1 MSNDISLLNN
11 IDRLFGSIF
20 TRTDITEIV
29 VNCEKKVFYEDFT
42 GFHEGS
48 EEENSRITKK
58 ACEQFSNALA
68 AYSNQTFNENKPIMG
83 ATLPG
88 GERVQVIM
96 PPALDHQQFS
106 ITIRKPSSKTFELSY
121 YEEQGFFDDLIVG
134 EKVSEV
140 DLKLTEFLDQNNY
153 PGFLNLAVSSGDKNI
168 IIVGETGSGKT
179 TFMKSL
185 IDSIDVDE
193 RLITIEDTR
202 EIFLKNHH
210 NFVNLLYPQGAKSED
225 FLNATS
231 LLKSCLRMRPDRILV
246 SELRGGETFDYIN
259 AVSSGHG
266 GSITSLHAG
275 SVEEALM
282 RLTLMFLQNETGSR
296 IPYETVSSIIKNTI
310 DIILIIKIDH
320 GKRKLHTL
328 HWKDYQKRV
337 NDDK

>member
-1 MSNDISLLNN
+1 MSNNNSVSLLKN
-11 IDRLFGSIF
+11 IESLFGSLF
-20 TRTDITEIV
+20 QRTDITEIV
-29 VNCEKKVFYEDFT
+29 VNCENKVFYEDSS
-42 GFHEGS
+42 GFHEGT
-48 EEENSRITKK
+48 EEENARITQK
-58 ACEQFSNALA
+58 ACKQFSNALA

-83 ATLPG
+83 ATLPN

-106 ITIRKPSSKTFELSY
+106 ITIRKPSGKTFDLSHY
-121 YEEQGFFDDLIVG
+121 KDQGFFDDLVLGQGGSIV
-134 EKVSEV
+134 
-140 DLKLTEFLDQNNY
+140 DQKLTEFLDQNDY
-153 PGFLNLAVSSGDKNI
+153 SKFLDLAVSSAQKNI

-185 IDSIDVDE
+185 IDSISVEE

-202 EIFLKNHH
+202 EIFLKNHT
-210 NFVNLLYPQGAKSED
+210 NFVNLLYPQGAKAGD
-225 FLNATS
+225 FLNATT

-275 SVEEALM
+275 SVDEALM
-282 RLTLMFLQNETGSR
+282 RLTLMFLQNDTGSR

-310 DIILIIKIDH
+310 DIILIIKINN

-328 HWKDYQKRV
+328 YWKDYK
-337 NDDK
+337 NDKK